1 MEPSLSGNAA
11 RAKMLSE
18 IGLGLLD
25 MRLATWGD
33 LCIVLGDAS
42 GDTFK
47 PALSVATG
55 LVGLAHGVA
64 RGDIDVAW
72 LNPAGLLTQAYRGT
86 GLFSTPLDLRIL
98 ACYPSWDR
106 FVCAVHPRTGVTSLS
121 ELRKRRYPLR
131 ASVRE
136 NPKHATRVLIDQA
149 LAAAGFSLA
158 DIEGWGGT
166 LAHAKRPADDQRL
179 SALRSGE
186 IDAVFDEGVKGW
198 LDVALDAGLRPISL
212 GEPVLQQLESIGWR
226 RAILPADRF
235 PLIGHG
241 IEAVDFSGWALYTR
255 ASLPNEDAYRF
266 CAALAARAGNMPWEE
281 GAYEDLGQLGR
292 DTETTPLDVPLHPG
306 AARWYSEHGASAAP
320 EGRAPG

>member
-1 MEPSLSGNAA
+1 
-11 RAKMLSE
+11 
-18 IGLGLLD
+18 
-25 MRLATWGD
+25 
-33 LCIVLGDAS
+33 
-42 GDTFK
+42 
-47 PALSVATG
+47 
-55 LVGLAHGVA
+55 
-64 RGDIDVAW
+64 
-72 LNPAGLLTQAYRGT
+72 
-86 GLFSTPLDLRIL
+86 
-98 ACYPSWDR
+98 
-106 FVCAVHPRTGVTSLS
+106 
-121 ELRKRRYPLR
+121 
-131 ASVRE
+131 
-136 NPKHATRVLIDQA
+136 
-149 LAAAGFSLA
+149 
-158 DIEGWGGT
+158 
-166 LAHAKRPADDQRL
+166 
-179 SALRSGE
+179 
-186 IDAVFDEGVKGW
+186 
-198 LDVALDAGLRPISL
+198 VALDAGLRPISL